1 MIDRG
6 AAYPLGVGR
15 LSSKLAKLSLS
26 AALGLIAA
34 CAGVP
39 GGGIVSKDDLARKP
53 TGQCP
58 DASGQGRPLVVDWE
72 SVDRADLEARA
83 SRGPVVVAYEGCKIQ
98 VLSRCKVRDAKPYSY
113 VGLTPKKDV
122 ITMRDAA
129 EVYANVPVSAAK
141 LEARLAKQ
149 GSLVASMTI
158 VGQMDTAEPAP
169 SSDRLEGDCTGATHV
184 VTALTLGA
192 FEFSAAKSV
201 EGAAGVDVMGAGAG
215 TKLAAGGELLNRDG
229 DAAACEKAT
238 GTDEKAPFGCAA
250 LLRIEVVPLGASRS
264 LEPTCGAGL
273 LWDGAQ
279 CVAVAKAAPACPTGQ
294 IPDSNGGCA
303 PKKQDTVAAVADIV
317 KKGGGVIVQPTPGG
331 PLVAPIASSCN
342 DLAACEAACDKGEA
356 PACAGLGGLLRAKLK
371 AGTPSDEGKRAQA
384 ALEKGCKGGVASAC
398 TALGE
403 MLFQGLG
410 IAKDATGAVPF
421 LERACEGG
429 DAAGCNDVGLVKLAS
444 SPPDYAGAAKY
455 FERACN
461 DKSSLGCLQLGV
473 LTKEGKGV
481 VKDAARGQALLEKAC
496 TAKVGNA
503 CKLAGK

>member
-1 MIDRG
+1 
-6 AAYPLGVGR
+6 
-15 LSSKLAKLSLS
+15 
-26 AALGLIAA
+26 
-34 CAGVP
+34 
-39 GGGIVSKDDLARKP
+39 
-53 TGQCP
+53 
-58 DASGQGRPLVVDWE
+58 
-72 SVDRADLEARA
+72 
-83 SRGPVVVAYEGCKIQ
+83 
-98 VLSRCKVRDAKPYSY
+98 
-113 VGLTPKKDV
+113 
-122 ITMRDAA
+122 MRDAA

-149 GSLVASMTI
+149 GSLVAAMTI
-158 VGQMDTAEPAP
+158 VGQMDTAEPVP

-192 FEFSAAKSV
+192 FEFSATKSV

-229 DAAACEKAT
+229 EAAACDKAT

-250 LLRIEVVPLGASRS
+250 LLRIEVVPLGAPRS

-279 CVAVAKAAPACPTGQ
+279 CVAVAKAGPTCPAGQ
-294 IPDSNGGCA
+294 IPDANGRCM
-303 PKKQDTVAAVADIV
+303 PKKQDTVAAVTDIV
-317 KKGGGVIVQPTPGG
+317 KKGGGIIVQPASGG
-331 PLVAPIASSCN
+331 PLVAPVAASCN
-342 DLAACEAACDKGEA
+342 DLAACESGCNKGEA

-371 AGTPSDEGKRAQA
+371 TGTQTEEGKRAQT
-384 ALEKGCKGGVASAC
+384 ALDKGCKGGVASAC

-410 IAKDATGAVPF
+410 VAKDATAAVPF

-455 FERACN
+455 FERVCN

-481 VKDAARGQALLEKAC
+481 VKDAARGQSLLEKAC
-496 TAKVGNA
+496 AAKVGNA